1 MMTMLAARMHDVGAP
16 MVIERVPIPEPR
28 PTDVRVA
35 VKACGIVPNLGNV
48 LRNWTTWLPELPL
61 PPLPAIF
68 GLDPA
73 GVVHAVG
80 SQVHAFAPGDRVYVN
95 PGRHCGSCRR
105 CRAGDTI
112 NCRSYTFCGYF
123 GFGSGSV
130 RIFEEYPYGGL
141 AEYMN
146 APQYSLVKLPDDVSF
161 EQAARF
167 GYLGTAYSAM
177 RKAHVGPGT
186 TVLVNGIS
194 GTLGIGGALFGL
206 ALGASK
212 ILGTGRN
219 RELLARVKAISPGRI
234 EVFALGD
241 GPLEA
246 WARAHT
252 EGEGADVGIDAL
264 PPGAPA
270 SSMVDGIRSL
280 RRGGKYV
287 NIGAVIGQV
296 PLDVLRMMNDQ
307 IELVGSVWF
316 TAGEG
321 QAIADMAGAGILD
334 LSVFEHRRYPL
345 ARVNEAIEGIKDRNG
360 GFSNCVVMP

>member
-1 MMTMLAARMHDVGAP
+1 
-16 MVIERVPIPEPR
+16 
-28 PTDVRVA
+28 
-35 VKACGIVPNLGNV
+35 
-48 LRNWTTWLPELPL
+48 
-61 PPLPAIF
+61 
-68 GLDPA
+68 
-73 GVVHAVG
+73 
-80 SQVHAFAPGDRVYVN
+80 VN

-105 CRAGDTI
+105 CRSGDTI

-123 GFGSGSV
+123 GFGPGST

-141 AEYMN
+141 GEYMT
-146 APQYSLVKLPDDVSF
+146 APQYSLVKLPDNVTF

-219 RELLARVKAISPGRI
+219 RELLERVKALAPGRI
-234 EVFALGD
+234 EVFALGE
-241 GPLEA
+241 GSLPA
-246 WARAHT
+246 WVKERT

-264 PPGAPA
+264 GPGAPG
-270 SSMVDGIRSL
+270 SSMVEGIRSL

-287 NIGAVIGQV
+287 NVGAVAGQV
-296 PLDVLRMMNDQ
+296 PIDVHTMMDDQ
-307 IELVGSVWF
+307 IDLIGSAWF

-321 QAIADMAGAGILD
+321 QVMADMAGAGTLD
-334 LSVFEHRRYPL
+334 LSVFEHHRFPL
-345 ARVNEAIEGIKDRNG
+345 ARVNEAIDGIKDRNG
-360 GFSNCVVMP
+360 GFSNYVVTP